1 MKMLKVNGRLHRI
14 DVEPQKPLLWVLRE
28 DIGLNGTKYSCGI
41 GICGCCTV
49 LVDGSAIHSCMV
61 TVGDVGDSEII
72 TIEGLNSDV
81 GKAVK
86 EAWIAEQVPQCGYCQ
101 PAQIIKAT
109 YLLSQNADP
118 SDADIDKTMT
128 CLCRCGTYP
137 RIRAGIKRAAAI
149 KKEQKVLIKSKEVN
163 YGKE

>member
-1 MKMLKVNGRLHRI
+1 MQRIIKVNGGLRRI
-14 DVEPQKPLLWVLRE
+14 DVDPKKPLLWVLRE

-41 GICGCCTV
+41 GVCGCCTV

-61 TVGDVGDSEII
+61 PVEEVENSEII

-81 GKAVK
+81 GKVVK

-109 YLLSQNADP
+109 SLLSHNPDP
-118 SDADIDKTMT
+118 SDADIDETMT
-128 CLCRCGTYP
+128 TLCRCGTYP

-149 KKEQKVLIKSKEVN
+149 RKKAKGS
-163 YGKE
+163 Y

>member
-1 MKMLKVNGRLHRI
+1 MLKVNGRLHRI
-14 DVEPQKPLLWVLRE
+14 DVDPKKPLLWVLRE

-41 GICGCCTV
+41 GMCGCCTV
-49 LVDGSAIHSCMV
+49 LVDGSATHSCMV
-61 TVGDVGDSEII
+61 AVGDIGDSEII
-72 TIEGLNSDV
+72 TIEGLDSDV

-109 YLLSQNADP
+109 YLLSHNPDP

-128 CLCRCGTYP
+128 SLCRCGTYP
-137 RIRAGIKRAAAI
+137 RIRAGIKRAAVI
-149 KKEQKVLIKSKEVN
+149 RNEQK
-163 YGKE
+163 

>member
-1 MKMLKVNGRLHRI
+1 MDKMIKVNGRLHPI
-14 DVEPQKPLLWVLRE
+14 DVDPQKPLLWVLRE

-41 GICGCCTV
+41 GSCGCCTV

-101 PAQIIKAT
+101 PAQIIRAT
-109 YLLSQNADP
+109 SLLSQNPDP

-128 CLCRCGTYP
+128 SLCRCGTYP
-137 RIRAGIKRAAAI
+137 RIRAGIKRAAASM
-149 KKEQKVLIKSKEVN
+149 KEQKIS
-163 YGKE
+163 Y

>member
-1 MKMLKVNGRLHRI
+1 MQTMIKVNGRLHRL
-14 DVEPQKPLLWVLRE
+14 DADPQKPLLWVLRE
-28 DIGLNGTKYSCGI
+28 EIGLTGTKYSCGI

-61 TVGDVGDSEII
+61 TVGEVGNSEII

-101 PAQIIKAT
+101 PGQIMKAT
-109 YLLSQNADP
+109 YLLTHNPDP

-128 CLCRCGTYP
+128 TLCRCGTYP

-149 KKEQKVLIKSKEVN
+149 RKKQKSS
-163 YGKE
+163 Y

>member
-1 MKMLKVNGRLHRI
+1 MEKMLKVNGLFYRI
-14 DVEPQKPLLWVLRE
+14 DVDPQKPLLWVLRE

-61 TVGDVGDSEII
+61 TVGAVVDSEII

-109 YLLSQNADP
+109 YLLSQNPDP
-118 SDADIDKTMT
+118 SDDEIDKTMT
-128 CLCRCGTYP
+128 SLCRCGTYP

-149 KKEQKVLIKSKEVN
+149 MKAPKALIR
-163 YGKE
+163 

>member
-1 MKMLKVNGRLHRI
+1 MIKVNGRLHPI
-14 DVEPQKPLLWVLRE
+14 DVDPQKPLLWVLRE

-41 GICGCCTV
+41 GSCGCCTV
-49 LVDGSAIHSCMV
+49 LVDGSPIHSCVV
-61 TVGDVGDSEII
+61 TVGDVGDSEIL
-72 TIEGLNSDV
+72 TIEGLNSAV

-109 YLLSQNADP
+109 SLLSQNPDP

-128 CLCRCGTYP
+128 SLCRCGTYP
-137 RIRAGIKRAAAI
+137 RIRAGIKRAAARM
-149 KKEQKVLIKSKEVN
+149 KEQKISYETVLLAEDNSSF
-163 YGKE
+163 

>member
-1 MKMLKVNGRLHRI
+1 MEKMLKVNGRFHRI
-14 DVEPQKPLLWVLRE
+14 DVDPQKPLLWALRE

-41 GICGCCTV
+41 GMCGCCTV

-86 EAWIAEQVPQCGYCQ
+86 EAWIDEQVPQCGYCQ
-101 PAQIIKAT
+101 PAQIMKAT
-109 YLLSQNADP
+109 YLLSQNSDP
-118 SDADIDKTMT
+118 SDGEIDKNMT
-128 CLCRCGTYP
+128 NLCRCGTYP

-149 KKEQKVLIKSKEVN
+149 MKAEKVLTR
-163 YGKE
+163 

>member
-1 MKMLKVNGRLHRI
+1 MEKILKVNGNQHRI
-14 DVEPQKPLLWVLRE
+14 DVDPQKPLLWVLRE

-61 TVGDVGDSEII
+61 TVKDVEDSEII

-109 YLLSQNADP
+109 YLLSKNPDP
-118 SDADIDKTMT
+118 SDADIDKDMT
-128 CLCRCGTYP
+128 GLCRCGTYP
-137 RIRAGIKRAAAI
+137 RIRAGIKRAAARI
-149 KKEQKVLIKSKEVN
+149 KE
-163 YGKE
+163 

>member
-1 MKMLKVNGRLHRI
+1 MTKMLKVNGRLHRI
-14 DVEPQKPLLWVLRE
+14 DVDPKKPLLWVLRE

-41 GICGCCTV
+41 GMCGCCTV

-61 TVGDVGDSEII
+61 TVGDIGDSEII

-109 YLLSQNADP
+109 YLLSQNPDP
-118 SDADIDKTMT
+118 SDVDIDTTMT
-128 CLCRCGTYP
+128 SLCRCGTYQ
-137 RIRAGIKRAAAI
+137 RIRTAIYRAAEII
-149 KKEQKVLIKSKEVN
+149 KNKQ
-163 YGKE
+163 

>member
-1 MKMLKVNGRLHRI
+1 MEKMLKVNGLLHRI
-14 DVEPQKPLLWVLRE
+14 DVDPQKPLLWVLRE

-41 GICGCCTV
+41 GICGCCAV
-49 LVDGSAIHSCMV
+49 LVDGSAVHSCMV
-61 TVGDVGDSEII
+61 TVGAVVDSEII

-109 YLLSQNADP
+109 YLLSQNPDP

-128 CLCRCGTYP
+128 SLCRCGTYP

-149 KKEQKVLIKSKEVN
+149 KKAQKSLTR
-163 YGKE
+163 

>member
-1 MKMLKVNGRLHRI
+1 MTKMLKVNGRLHRI
-14 DVEPQKPLLWVLRE
+14 DVDLQKPLLWVLRE

-41 GICGCCTV
+41 GVCGCCTV

-61 TVGDVGDSEII
+61 TVEDIGDSEII

-109 YLLSQNADP
+109 YLLSQNPDP

-128 CLCRCGTYP
+128 SLCRCGTYP
-137 RIRAGIKRAAAI
+137 RIRAGIKRAAVI
-149 KKEQKVLIKSKEVN
+149 RNKKKLLLEVVEKEKS
-163 YGKE
+163 

>member
-1 MKMLKVNGRLHRI
+1 MQTMIKVNGRLHRV
-14 DVEPQKPLLWVLRE
+14 DVDPQKPLLWVLRE

-61 TVGDVGDSEII
+61 AVGEVGNSEII
-72 TIEGLNSDV
+72 TIEGLNSDE

-101 PAQIIKAT
+101 PGQIMKAT
-109 YLLSQNADP
+109 HLLSQNPDP
-118 SDADIDKTMT
+118 SDADIDEAMT
-128 CLCRCGTYP
+128 TLCRCGTYP

-149 KKEQKVLIKSKEVN
+149 RKKQKSS
-163 YGKE
+163 

>member
-1 MKMLKVNGRLHRI
+1 MEKMLKVNGRFHRI
-14 DVEPQKPLLWVLRE
+14 DVDPQKPLLWALRE

-41 GICGCCTV
+41 GMCGCCTV
-49 LVDGSAIHSCMV
+49 LVNGSAIHSCMV
-61 TVGDVGDSEII
+61 TVGDIGDSEII

-86 EAWIAEQVPQCGYCQ
+86 EAWIVEQVPQCGYCQ

-109 YLLSQNADP
+109 YLLSQNPDP
-118 SDADIDKTMT
+118 SDVDIDTTMT
-128 CLCRCGTYP
+128 SLCRCGTYP

-149 KKEQKVLIKSKEVN
+149 KKEQKALTR
-163 YGKE
+163 

>member
-1 MKMLKVNGRLHRI
+1 MTKMLKVNGRLHRI
-14 DVEPQKPLLWVLRE
+14 DVGSQKPLLWVLRE

-41 GICGCCTV
+41 GMCGCCTV

-61 TVGDVGDSEII
+61 TVGDIGDSEII

-101 PAQIIKAT
+101 PAQIIKAA
-109 YLLSQNADP
+109 YLLSQNPDP
-118 SDADIDKTMT
+118 SDADIDTTMT
-128 CLCRCGTYP
+128 SLCRCGTYP
-137 RIRAGIKRAAAI
+137 RIRAGIKRAAAHM
-149 KKEQKVLIKSKEVN
+149 KEQKLS
-163 YGKE
+163 Y